1 MSPGPNNASSLAS
14 LPSSPSLANHADV
27 SNWKLVGR
35 LLKLTWRFRAGCINV
50 LTLNIA
56 LLIFGLAGLG
66 LVGLGLDVI
75 RHAVEPKTPP
85 AHWPFGW
92 EPPAHWDAM
101 FITMLIAGGVLLSA
115 ALRSLLRW
123 AATLATADLVQRR
136 LVVGLRTDVY
146 DRLQR
151 LSFRFFDAN
160 NSGSIINRVTGD
172 TNALANFVNNVVVQS
187 MTLILS
193 LTLFFAYMIA
203 INLKLTI
210 ACLITTPIL
219 IVLTIWFSRTVKPAY
234 RKNRELV
241 DTLINTLSESIQGI
255 HVIKGFATQKEQEA
269 QFERDNNAV
278 RDQNQWIFWRVTTF
292 QPIIGMLTHVNLAI
306 LLAYGGYLFIQ
317 GELAFGSGLV
327 VFAGL
332 LNQFSTQIAS
342 IAQISNTVQA
352 SLTASARVFEIIDA
366 PVEIA
371 SPAEPIPLPD
381 AKGRVTFENVSF
393 GYKSD
398 DNVLNDIS
406 FDIPPGA
413 CIAIVGSTGAG
424 KSTLLS
430 LIPRFY
436 DPEQGRILLD
446 GHDLKDLDLD
456 ELRRHIGLVFQESFL
471 FSNTVASNISFG
483 NPQATREQI
492 EAAAKIAAAHD
503 FISELPY
510 GYDTVIGE
518 HGSDLS
524 GGQRQRLAI
533 ARAILLEPAVL
544 ILDDATAAIDPQ
556 TEHEILAAMDN
567 AMEGRTTF
575 VVAHRLSTLRRSD
588 MVLVLEKGRIVQV
601 GTHEQLMTVGG
612 HYRKAARMQ
621 LGDDESKRLLG
632 MPTQDEDE
640 AAAKKAAE
648 AKNAGHADSTDHRP
662 GPFNT
667 EDLSS

>member
-1 MSPGPNNASSLAS
+1 MSVHGTKPLPPGPNNSPSPSSSPLG
-14 LPSSPSLANHADV
+14 SPSLASHSDV

-35 LLKLTWRFRAGCINV
+35 LLKLTWRYRAGCVNV
-50 LTLNIA
+50 LVLNIT
-56 LLIFGLAGLG
+56 LLILGLIGLG
-66 LVGLGLDVI
+66 LVGVGLDVV
-75 RHAVEPKTPP
+75 RHAAVPKTPP
-85 AHWPFGW
+85 VRWPFGW
-92 EPPAHWDAM
+92 EPPAHWDPM
-101 FITMLIAGGVLLSA
+101 LLITLIAGGVLLSA

-123 AATLATADLVQRR
+123 AATLATADLVQRK
-136 LVVGLRTDVY
+136 LVVGLRTQVY

-193 LTLFFAYMIA
+193 LTLYFIYMVA
-203 INLKLTI
+203 INLKLTL
-210 ACLITTPIL
+210 ACLITTPVLLIL
-219 IVLTIWFSRTVKPAY
+219 TVWFSQAVKPAY
-234 RKNRELV
+234 RINRELV
-241 DTLINTLSESIQGI
+241 DKLINTLSESIQGI
-255 HVIKGFATQKEQEA
+255 HVIKGFATQDQQKA
-269 QFERDNNAV
+269 QFERDNAAV
-278 RDQNQWIFWRVTTF
+278 RDQNQWIFWRVTIF
-292 QPIIGMLTHVNLAI
+292 QPVIGVLTHVNLAI
-306 LLAYGGYLFIQ
+306 LLCYGGYLYMQ

-332 LNQFSTQIAS
+332 LNQFSNQIAS

-352 SLTASARVFEIIDA
+352 SLTASARVFEVIDA
-366 PVEIA
+366 PIEIA
-371 SPAEPIPLPD
+371 SPANPTPLPV
-381 AKGRVTFENVSF
+381 AKGRLTFENVSF
-393 GYKSD
+393 GYKD
-398 DNVLNDIS
+398 DEPVLSELN

-413 CIAIVGSTGAG
+413 CVAIVGSTGAG

-436 DPEQGRILLD
+436 DPMQGRVLLD
-446 GHDLKDLDLD
+446 GHDLKDLDVD

-471 FSNTVASNISFG
+471 FSNSVAANISFG

-492 EAAAKIAAAHD
+492 IAAAKIAAADD

-601 GTHEQLMTVGG
+601 GTHEQLMSVGG
-612 HYRKAARMQ
+612 HYRKAARLQ

-632 MPTQDEDE
+632 LS
-640 AAAKKAAE
+640 
-648 AKNAGHADSTDHRP
+648 ADHDGSIP
-662 GPFNT
+662 
-667 EDLSS
+667 S